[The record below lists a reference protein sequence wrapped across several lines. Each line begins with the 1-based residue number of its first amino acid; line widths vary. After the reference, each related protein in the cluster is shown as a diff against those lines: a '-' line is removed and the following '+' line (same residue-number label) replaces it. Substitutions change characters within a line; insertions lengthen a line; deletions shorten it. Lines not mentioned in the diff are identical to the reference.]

1 MFIFILKLL
10 LTLFCALLGAVV
22 LTILI
27 PIRFRFNGDFSD
39 DDKRFSGVVSLY
51 FGVLQLFLKLEQETL
66 QLAVIFFG
74 IRIPVYKKLLKEVG
88 EKSQK
93 PAEKKPKK
101 KTKKS
106 TKSNLNTIDWI
117 TIVRKVFPRLIRPI
131 QFKTLSV
138 DLAVGFSNPAAT
150 GLFISTYYIFKYTI
164 KKMETIALRGD
175 FKRTGVFGK
184 ITIDGIIY
192 LVQYI
197 AVLIFV
203 YKQYRQRLRI
213 KKKGG
218 YDG

>member
-10 LTLFCALLGAVV
+10 LILFCALLGAVV

-27 PIRFRFNGDFSD
+27 PIRFRFNGDLSD
-39 DDKRFSGVVSLY
+39 DEKRFSGVVSLY
-51 FGVLQLFLKLEQETL
+51 FGAIQLFLKSERETL
-66 QLAVIFFG
+66 HLILAFIG
-74 IRIPVYKKLLKEVG
+74 IRIPVYTKLLKEMG
-88 EKSQK
+88 QKSPEPPVK
-93 PAEKKPKK
+93 KSEKKI
-101 KTKKS
+101 KKS
-106 TKSNLNTIDWI
+106 SKSKLNVIDWI

-138 DLAVGFSNPAAT
+138 DLAVGFSNPVAT

-164 KKMETIALRGD
+164 KKMETVALRGD
-175 FKRTGVFGK
+175 FKRTGVFGE

-192 LVQYI
+192 LVQYV